1 MSTQRNYWPL
11 GIIITFGFFFLGM
24 ATAVVIATTHREHL
38 VSENY
43 YEQELNFQSRID
55 ASARAKAA
63 GAKLWYEAG
72 PGRVELVLPG
82 VGSAQKVSGQVTF
95 YRADA
100 PKLDRVFTLE
110 PDAQGLQNFDG
121 KQFVAGP
128 WSVRVAW
135 TVADKSFFLEEKM
148 ILPGR

>member
-11 GIIITFGFFFLGM
+11 GIMVTFGLFFLGM

-43 YEQELNFQSRID
+43 YEQELNYQSRID
-55 ASARAKAA
+55 ALARAKAS
-63 GAKLWYEAG
+63 GATLRYEAG
-72 PGRVELVLPG
+72 TGRVELRLPAAG
-82 VGSAQKVSGQVTF
+82 AGRKVSGQVTF

-100 PKLDRVFTLE
+100 PKLDRGFSLE
-110 PDAQGLQNFDG
+110 PDAQGHQSFDG
-121 KQFVAGP
+121 KGLAVGP

-135 TVADKSFFLEEKM
+135 TADDQSYFLEEK
-148 ILPGR
+148 IVVPAR